1 MSIVLISDGALERAG
16 CGRLAETLQQRNRP
30 CLTVGPALPSLQP
43 LAGMETEVMVDPLQ
57 LLGHPL
63 LEQASAIG
71 LFLQRPQD
79 VHGFVRAYRAICRY
93 SGRPAAPV
101 FSGPLIPLVGDALVQ
116 DLIERCCCDLLLVSG
131 DVQLKQV
138 QAMTFNWAQHHPWPD
153 TIATGFWFESKAS
166 GPPSPQRMLLALI
179 QEGVPSYP
187 GATDQLLRQ
196 LRNWARK
203 TPSWT
208 VVLQRDHAWRTDRPL
223 IHDQNHWPSNLVSAA
238 PGQMLPLLGRCTA
251 CLTVS
256 SPWICAAMTWGSIP
270 MIVADYGIH
279 GRQGTT
285 GFFGS
290 GTMHHL
296 RSVRQLDDLLN
307 LPGVNQTWLDAMGGA
322 ISNGTERLLNALDKL
337 SKPENRGSG
346 AS

>member
-1 MSIVLISDGALERAG
+1 MSIVLISDGALERVG
-16 CGRLAETLQQRNRP
+16 CGRLTETLQQRNRP

-43 LAGMETEVMVDPLQ
+43 LSKLETEVMMDPLQ

-71 LFLQRPQD
+71 LFLRKPQD
-79 VHGFVRAYRAICRY
+79 VRRFVRAYRAICRY
-93 SGRPAAPV
+93 SGQPAAPV

-131 DVQLKQV
+131 EMQLNQV
-138 QAMTFNWAQHHPWPD
+138 QAMTFNWGGHHPWPE
-153 TIATGFWFESKAS
+153 TIATGFWFESKPS
-166 GPPSPQRMLLALI
+166 GPPSAQRMLLALI
-179 QEGVPSYP
+179 QEGIPSYP
-187 GATDQLLRQ
+187 GATNQLLRQ
-196 LRNWARK
+196 LKTWARRN
-203 TPSWT
+203 PSWT
-208 VVLQRDHAWRTDRPL
+208 VVLQRDHAWRPDRPL
-223 IHDQNHWPSNLVSAA
+223 FEGQTVLPSNLVCAS
-238 PGQMLPLLGRCTA
+238 PGQMLPLLGSCTA

-256 SPWICAAMTWGSIP
+256 SPWICAAMQWGAIP

-296 RSVRQLDDLLN
+296 RTVRHLDDLLN
-307 LPGVNQTWLDAMGGA
+307 LPGVNRSWLDSIGGA
-322 ISNGTERLLNALDKL
+322 ISNGTDRLLNALDRL
-337 SKPENRGSG
+337 SMPNSTREE
-346 AS
+346 AL

>member
-1 MSIVLISDGALERAG
+1 
-16 CGRLAETLQQRNRP
+16 
-30 CLTVGPALPSLQP
+30 
-43 LAGMETEVMVDPLQ
+43 MVDPLQ

-79 VHGFVRAYRAICRY
+79 VGGFVRAYRAICRN

-166 GPPSPQRMLLALI
+166 VAASPQRMLLALI
-179 QEGVPSYP
+179 QEGIPTYP

-196 LRNWARK
+196 LRNWAEK

-208 VVLQRDHAWRTDRPL
+208 VVLQRDHAWRTDSPL
-223 IHDQNHWPSNLVSAA
+223 IHDQSDWPSNLVSAA
-238 PGQMLPLLGRCTA
+238 PGQMLPLLDRCTA

-307 LPGVNQTWLDAMGGA
+307 LPGVNPTWLDAMGGA
-322 ISNGTERLLNALDKL
+322 ISNGTDRLLNALVKL
-337 SKPENRGSG
+337 SKPNNRGSE

>member
-1 MSIVLISDGALERAG
+1 MSIVLISDAALERAS
-16 CGRLAETLQQRNRP
+16 CGRLAKTLQQRNHS

-43 LAGMETEVMVDPLQ
+43 LSGMETDVPVEPGQ
-57 LLGHPL
+57 LLGHTL

-71 LFLQRPQD
+71 LFLQKPQD
-79 VHGFVRAYRAICRY
+79 VHGFVSAYRAICRC
-93 SGRPAAPV
+93 SGRPAVPV

-116 DLIERCCCDLLLVSG
+116 DLLERHCCDLLLVSG
-131 DVQLKQV
+131 DVQLNQV
-138 QAMTFNWAQHHPWPD
+138 RAMTFNWERHQPWPD
-153 TIATGFWFESKAS
+153 TIATGFWFGSKQA

-187 GATDQLLRQ
+187 GAIDQLLRQ
-196 LRNWARK
+196 LRSWARQS
-203 TPSWT
+203 PNWT
-208 VVLQRDHAWRTDRPL
+208 VVLQRDHAWSSDRPL
-223 IHDQNHWPSNLVSAA
+223 IDGGTPLPSNMVSAA

-256 SPWICAAMTWGSIP
+256 SPWICAAMAWGSIP

-296 RSVRQLDDLLN
+296 RSIRQLDDLLN
-307 LPGVNQTWLDAMGGA
+307 LPDVNQAWLDSMGGA
-322 ISNGTERLLNALDKL
+322 ITNGTDQLLKALHNL
-337 SKPENRGSG
+337 REANRAGDG
-346 AS
+346 AA

>member
-43 LAGMETEVMVDPLQ
+43 LSGMETEVIVDPLQ

-179 QEGVPSYP
+179 QDGVPSYP

-238 PGQMLPLLGRCTA
+238 PGQMLPLLGR
-251 CLTVS
+251 
-256 SPWICAAMTWGSIP
+256 
-270 MIVADYGIH
+270 
-279 GRQGTT
+279 
-285 GFFGS
+285 
-290 GTMHHL
+290 
-296 RSVRQLDDLLN
+296 
-307 LPGVNQTWLDAMGGA
+307 
-322 ISNGTERLLNALDKL
+322 
-337 SKPENRGSG
+337 
-346 AS
+346 